1 MYPPVPPASPFNFD
15 LVGKGYYAREGTLG
29 KNIELAIEISSF
41 NSLNEGLY
49 YFDIRVATDDR
60 SWNNNYKICSHE
72 NHGFFWN
79 TD

>member
-1 MYPPVPPASPFNFD
+1 LNFD
-15 LVGKGYYAREGTLG
+15 LAGKGYYSLESASSG
-29 KNIELAIEISSF
+29 KNIELAIEISNF
-41 NSLNEGLY
+41 NSLSEGLY

-60 SWNNNYKICSHE
+60 SWNYNYKICSHE